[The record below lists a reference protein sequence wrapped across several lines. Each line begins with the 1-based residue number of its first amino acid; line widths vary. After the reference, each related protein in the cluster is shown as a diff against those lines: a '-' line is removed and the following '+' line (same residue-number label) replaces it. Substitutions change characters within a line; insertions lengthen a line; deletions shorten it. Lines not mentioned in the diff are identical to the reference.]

1 MLRAVTTRKFLWA
14 KWTKEDEDVMAC
26 QVISAFS
33 WIFLILLVNFF
44 FLHRPDA
51 IPTAEANWVEP
62 QPALRPPEAPQPLPL
77 LASLPDPVP
86 WEVSREFIED
96 DYKPNYYFLYK
107 DQVRFVDRIPE
118 KKTVLASRKTLVPV
132 PVEPKPEEIVKK
144 ELEKPAPKPEPLRLA
159 WVDMSLLQEPEPEK
173 REPRREPP
181 KAPPPKAVQLA
192 MVESLDLNME
202 MAKDTP
208 MPVVPR
214 EASRAPKQAMPKIR
228 ASAVDVAMEIID
240 QPPPEERPRVVAP
253 ARPSQQPVVRSAS
266 GADYVSLP
274 MEIAPEASRFAAT
287 AMPSSQPAQKG
298 TPHRMLIA
306 KGASGPATDVPMSLE
321 TGESRQTGSR
331 SGVQGPIKKDTQ
343 AARFAA
349 VSGKGVGGIDLGTGL
364 IEAEGHGRGAGGGDP
379 ARVASA
385 KAPQPARVTARS
397 SRGSIQLGTPLPF
410 ALADVGDET
419 HTGSAYIRNSTQ
431 LKRLLEQQALPAEPV
446 TVSTEA
452 ARGDP
457 ADSSRLVAVSYS
469 RAQVVLQY
477 GNGKQ
482 HVISLVKGE
491 PYPRFEMRRSADGVG
506 SVPVGT
512 KLEEI
517 TSCLSTLQHVLKE

>member
-1 MLRAVTTRKFLWA
+1 M
-14 KWTKEDEDVMAC
+14 MAC

-44 FLHRPDA
+44 FLHRSDA

-62 QPALRPPEAPQPLPL
+62 QPALRPPEAPPPLPL

-118 KKTVLASRKTLVPV
+118 KKTLLASRKTLVPV

-159 WVDMSLLQEPEPEK
+159 WVDMSLLQEQEK
-173 REPRREPP
+173 REPRQDPP
-181 KAPPPKAVQLA
+181 KAPTPRAVQLA

-202 MAKDTP
+202 MAKDVPT
-208 MPVVPR
+208 PVVPR
-214 EASRAPKQAMPKIR
+214 ETTQAPKQTMPKIR

-253 ARPSQQPVVRSAS
+253 ARPSEQPVVRTAA

-274 MEIAPEASRFAAT
+274 MEIAPEGSRFAAT

-321 TGESRQTGSR
+321 IGENRKTGSR
-331 SGVQGPIKKDTQ
+331 SGAQGSIRKDTQ
-343 AARFAA
+343 GARFAA
-349 VSGKGVGGIDLGTGL
+349 VSGKGVRGVDLGVGL
-364 IEAEGHGRGAGGGDP
+364 IEAESHGTGTGGRNP

-385 KAPQPARVTARS
+385 AAPQPARVTARS
-397 SRGSIQLGTPLPF
+397 SKGSIQLGTPLPF

-446 TVSTEA
+446 TVSAEA
-452 ARGDP
+452 AGGDP
-457 ADSSRLVAVSYS
+457 EGSGRLIAVSYS

-482 HVISLVKGE
+482 HVISLVQGE
-491 PYPRFEMRRSADGVG
+491 PYPRFEMRRSADGAG

-517 TSCLSTLQHVLKE
+517 TSCLSTLQQVLKE